1 MKNVDTNME
10 TRTRVP
16 TYFKEKTLTSK
27 KADKRNYHISQ
38 LVHELQY
45 VFKRSLCKLRNTPK
59 KKKIT
64 SSRWSYSSTSARC
77 QHDRNQCYEVKPPNN
92 T

>member
-16 TYFKEKTLTSK
+16 TYFKDKTLTSK

-59 KKKIT
+59 KKKSLPVDGAIVAQVHVVSMT
-64 SSRWSYSSTSARC
+64 EINAM
-77 QHDRNQCYEVKPPNN
+77 K
-92 T
+92 